1 MATGIVFHP
10 AYLEHEQ
17 SPTHPERK
25 ERLAYTIDQLKEE
38 GIFDSPEIKLL
49 QPVEASIEDVLE
61 VHTREYIEFL
71 REESKR
77 GGIIDM
83 DTNIPVGVFEK
94 ALLAAGGAIRGA
106 KAVIEGEVENSF
118 AMVRPPGH
126 HAKPHIGAGFCYI
139 NNIAVMVKWL
149 LRRGLKRILILD
161 WDAHHGDGTQEVFYN
176 DNRVLFISTHQIPL
190 YPGTGYPQECG
201 AGEGLGYT
209 VNIPMPPGTG
219 DEGYMMAIEEVIE
232 PLTLEFEPEF
242 IAISAGLDA
251 HFTDQLT
258 GLALTA
264 RGYAEMFKWCV
275 GIAEEI
281 CDGRIVA
288 TLEGGYSVEAA
299 LPYTNLAIISAM
311 AGFDISSIREPEN
324 YLAELV
330 WRRKSGAMAK
340 LKANIEEVKSVHSR
354 FWKCLG

>member
-1 MATGIVFHP
+1 M
-10 AYLEHEQ
+10 
-17 SPTHPERK
+17 
-25 ERLAYTIDQLKEE
+25 
-38 GIFDSPEIKLL
+38 
-49 QPVEASIEDVLE
+49 EASIEDVLE

-106 KAVIEGEVENSF
+106 KAVIEGEVENAF

-161 WDAHHGDGTQEVFYN
+161 WDAHHGDGTQEVFYT
-176 DNRVLFISTHQIPL
+176 DNRILFISTHQIPL

-264 RGYAEMFKWCV
+264 MGYAEMFKWCV

-281 CDGRIVA
+281 CDGRIIA
-288 TLEGGYSVEAA
+288 ILEGGYSVEAA

-340 LKANIEEVKSVHSR
+340 LRANIEEVKSVHSR
-354 FWKCLG
+354 FWKCFG